1 MNLENVIINNKIS
14 QSNLTN
20 FFIFYQMLTNNFAV
34 YGVKIIT
41 ELITDI
47 LMFPVW
53 WYSRG
58 LFGWIRSVSG
68 FLSNREKSIGLF
80 VWIKNLFTPMYGQH
94 DWQGRL
100 ISFFM
105 RLVQIV
111 FRGIFMLFWLIFSF
125 LLIVAWLVLPV
136 LVVYEIVFQLL

>member
-1 MNLENVIINNKIS
+1 
-14 QSNLTN
+14 
-20 FFIFYQMLTNNFAV
+20 MLTNNFAV

-58 LFGWIRSVSG
+58 FFNWIKSVSG

-80 VWIKNLFTPMYGQH
+80 VWIKNLFTPMYGQS

-105 RLVQIV
+105 RLAQIV
-111 FRGIFMLFWLIFSF
+111 FRGIFMLFWLIISII
-125 LLIVAWLVLPV
+125 LIVAWPVLPV
-136 LVVYEIVFQLL
+136 FVWYEIVFQLL